1 MKQRNKEASQL
12 KGDNEKSP
20 LKQEMRAQYSMQ
32 QRACVARISYSAL
45 ACPKLS
51 LEPARQFRLDF
62 EWRELRKRPT
72 SACSKYDFITSCG
85 RGLRGIF
92 RPLRPRPRSS
102 DMAPKPT
109 SACAHV
115 AWTILR
121 PDVLVPDLAIWNQR
135 KRLSFRGLR
144 ISEGRI
150 SDG

>member
-72 SACSKYDFITSCG
+72 SACSHLICTAFCG
-85 RGLRGIF
+85 RSFWGRYCPTPFASSHVRPNSKSHFVMPRTLHGQYCALRCWF
-92 RPLRPRPRSS
+92 P
-102 DMAPKPT
+102 
-109 SACAHV
+109 
-115 AWTILR
+115 
-121 PDVLVPDLAIWNQR
+121 IWQSGT
-135 KRLSFRGLR
+135 KGK
-144 ISEGRI
+144 G
-150 SDG
+150 